1 MEITRP
7 GRPVKAVPDLHA
19 TLAREIANER
29 ERHRRLLAG
38 GARGRLTLIIL
49 GMSIILLGFL
59 FLWGGVNP
67 DLFIIA
73 SFILFMIYFITL
85 LVPVEAARQGFY
97 RPDIAY
103 IFSRVRDTGVVRSTE
118 RISRIMLDAFFMNCR
133 PLFTGF
139 ALLFSIDILIVI
151 AKFVQGTFPL
161 TTAGVVLF
169 QSVAI
174 ITFYFL
180 VWRLEPYSTG
190 FLADVTGVRQ
200 HMIRQRI
207 PEAVVSV
214 LLWVGA
220 ALALLSVFLVV
231 IMLPGFTVS
240 SILSLSELEQF
251 RGLFISIAI
260 VLVCQYVIFR
270 YIHGITSQDLL
281 IRFSVK
287 TARHRSGQIEQPI
300 PVQSPDSAVKLP
312 EPPPYNPSS
321 EDSGLLIEAKIFKVE
336 RKTIFGAFPVYI
348 VNPDL
353 SVILRDRAQDT
364 VTEPVMDA
372 KKD

>member
-1 MEITRP
+1 MELTRP

-29 ERHRRLLAG
+29 ERHKRLLAG
-38 GARGRLTLIIL
+38 GARGRLTLIIFAI
-49 GMSIILLGFL
+49 SIILLGFL
-59 FLWGGVNP
+59 FLWGGANP

-85 LVPVEAARQGFY
+85 LVPVEAARQGIY
-97 RPDIAY
+97 RPDITY
-103 IFSRVRDTGVVRSTE
+103 IFSRLKDAGVIRSTE

-133 PLFTGF
+133 PLFMGF

-151 AKFVQGTFPL
+151 VKLVQRTFPL
-161 TTAGVVLF
+161 TTAGIVLF

-180 VWRLEPYSTG
+180 VWSLEPYSTG

-251 RGLFISIAI
+251 RGLFLSIA
-260 VLVCQYVIFR
+260 VMLACQYVIFR

-281 IRFSVK
+281 IRFSGN
-287 TARHRSGQIEQPI
+287 TGRHRSDQINQPI
-300 PVQSPDSAVKLP
+300 HVQSPDSTAKP
-312 EPPPYNPSS
+312 FGSPPFDLFS
-321 EDSGLLIEAKIFKVE
+321 EESGPLIEAKIFKVE

-353 SVILRDRAQDT
+353 SVILGDRAQDPIT
-364 VTEPVMDA
+364 GPAMDA